1 MLACYRCPQRTAP
14 TQQRR
19 TPQLVLTL
27 VAISFSQSTAS
38 APSHD
43 VNLSPR
49 ISRALI
55 WEWTR
60 RKSLGFCANYL
71 FCRAKGDDASARP
84 ARREDDASAASEA
97 RQGLSGRPV
106 IKIAL

>member
-1 MLACYRCPQRTAP
+1 
-14 TQQRR
+14 
-19 TPQLVLTL
+19 
-27 VAISFSQSTAS
+27 
-38 APSHD
+38 
-43 VNLSPR
+43 
-49 ISRALI
+49 
-55 WEWTR
+55 
-60 RKSLGFCANYL
+60 LGFCANYL